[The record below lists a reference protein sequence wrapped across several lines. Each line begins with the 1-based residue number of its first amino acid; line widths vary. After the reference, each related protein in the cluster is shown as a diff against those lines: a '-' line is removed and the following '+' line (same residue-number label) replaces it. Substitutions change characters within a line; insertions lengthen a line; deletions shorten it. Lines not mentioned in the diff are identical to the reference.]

1 MILQSFCSPTILN
14 IVFSLTHIIIDIF
27 KGLYNTAFIKFI
39 MMIGYS
45 FLLNLLCKRGLTV
58 ISWFIV
64 FVPFITM
71 TIISTLSLYILYETK
86 TSKDTPN
93 YKVDYYT

>member
-1 MILQSFCSPTILN
+1 
-14 IVFSLTHIIIDIF
+14 
-27 KGLYNTAFIKFI
+27 
-39 MMIGYS
+39 
-45 FLLNLLCKRGLTV
+45 
-58 ISWFIV
+58 
-64 FVPFITM
+64 M